1 MIRKISTKSIAARE
15 AAKLALPLRGFAFGA
30 HKKILWIC
38 GAHEKTLRICGAH
51 EKFLQRIEKILIGDI
66 LKALSGIS
74 ETLQGIFWKPCT
86 RSPKGLVKGEYEI

>member
-30 HKKILWIC
+30 HEKVLWIC
-38 GAHEKTLRICGAH
+38 GAHEK
-51 EKFLQRIEKILIGDI
+51 FSQRIEKILTGDI